1 MPIYE
6 YECKD
11 CGEVF
16 ERLQSSSAGKT
27 GEPCLKC
34 GGRNTERVLSTFAAR
49 AGASRES
56 QAVPACSARN
66 CPNTQC
72 RLRR

>member
-11 CGEVF
+11 CGEIF
-16 ERLQSSSAGKT
+16 ERLQPSSAKKT
-27 GEPCLKC
+27 GEPCAKC
-34 GGRNTERVLSTFAAR
+34 RGTNTERVLSAFAAR

-56 QAVPACSARN
+56 QSPSACSARN